1 LWFGSYW
8 LSSVFVTEQNDSSG
22 LSASGSFPL
31 PLEADALP
39 LMVYVAMQDAV
50 AGECWFDTELNLL
63 LIGE

>member
-1 LWFGSYW
+1 
-8 LSSVFVTEQNDSSG
+8 VFVTEQNDSSG

-50 AGECWFDTELNLL
+50 AGEC
-63 LIGE
+63 